1 MCLDGECKIYNNIQG
16 RYIRYNICMCD
27 LMWQSN
33 PSSDTT
39 MCKNAAQTVVGRPI
53 TQIHTIAKES
63 LVHRTACTL
72 NCDDRYAYWHSG
84 GSIGTQQSTTLA
96 PTLYWFQMSTR
107 LQLVS
112 LHCFYC
118 SDLYKTNNKINE
130 RTRNNEFQ
138 RGGD

>member
-1 MCLDGECKIYNNIQG
+1 
-16 RYIRYNICMCD
+16 
-27 LMWQSN
+27 
-33 PSSDTT
+33 

-96 PTLYWFQMSTR
+96 HTLY
-107 LQLVS
+107 
-112 LHCFYC
+112 
-118 SDLYKTNNKINE
+118 
-130 RTRNNEFQ
+130 
-138 RGGD
+138 